1 MNKKDILNKIKSLE
15 GLNQDERAY
24 LVNLVNTKKK
34 YGLVWEDKP
43 EDVEEQLRTKL
54 PVLQEVKERAII
66 NDAVTLSAVEGS
78 NQEPKTNPNHIL
90 IEGDNLHALTA
101 LTFTHENKIDLIYID
116 PPYNTGKENEF
127 RYNDKW
133 VLKDDPF
140 KHSLWLNFIS
150 KRLKIAKTLLAD
162 DGVFVCHIDENEF
175 DALNLLLETEIF
187 TTNDF
192 LGVIIWNKLN
202 PKGEVAGVATMH
214 EYVLVYAKNK
224 ENFKQLNNI
233 LTRPKPNALAILNKA
248 KALFKKIGKT
258 QIPDSIKE
266 VIKPFGYSKEVL
278 KDFEV
283 EYDLE
288 LVNSEFQSWLSKQDF
303 SGGEKGYKFID
314 DNGDVYQSVSMAA
327 PDKPETRSHRPL
339 IHPTT
344 NKPCPVPSKGWRN
357 PDITMDKLLEK
368 GLVLFGKDENTQ
380 PRKKYLLKENLFEVT
395 PSIYNNGSSDEN
407 LMKDLKLKFPYP
419 KVTTAAQ
426 YLISNIHP
434 NPKLILDFFAGS
446 GTTLHATM
454 ALNAEDNKDRKC
466 ILITS
471 NENSIAEEVTYVRNK
486 KIIEG
491 YKTKKGKEI
500 KGLTNNNLR
509 YYKTAFVDRE
519 PSLQNKRQLTQLAT
533 ELLCIKEDCYTEVTS
548 TLGNEAWH
556 KLFTNNQGQYVYV
569 IYDDMYIE
577 EAVEALTAFVAKQE
591 PESKI
596 KVYVFANG
604 QYAYH
609 EEFEEIAANITLAA
623 LPDAIYKA
631 YQNVL
636 PKENKEFVPELEE
649 EDMDVEPKLD

>member
-1 MNKKDILNKIKSLE
+1 MNKKDILNKIKSLD

-43 EDVEEQLRTKL
+43 EDVEEELRTKL

-66 NDAVTLSAVEGS
+66 NDTDEQ
-78 NQEPKTNPNHIL
+78 NNPNHIL
-90 IEGDNLHALTA
+90 IEGDNLQALTA
-101 LTFTHENKIDLIYID
+101 LNFTHENKIDLIYID

-175 DALNLLLETEIF
+175 DALNLLLETEVF

-248 KALFKKIGKT
+248 KVLFKKIGKT

-266 VIKPFGYSKEVL
+266 VIKPFGYSKEAL

-314 DNGDVYQSVSMAA
+314 AKGDVYQSVSMAA

-339 IHPTT
+339 IHPITK
-344 NKPCPVPSKGWRN
+344 KPCPVPSKGWRN
-357 PDITMDKLLEK
+357 PDVTMDKLLEED
-368 GLVLFGKDENTQ
+368 LVLFGKDENTQ

-426 YLISNIHP
+426 YLINNIHP

-466 ILITS
+466 ILITN
-471 NENSIAEEVTYVRNK
+471 NENNIAEEVTYIRSK
-486 KIIEG
+486 KIIKG
-491 YKTKKGKEI
+491 YNTTKGKVI

-548 TLGNEAWH
+548 TLGGEAWH
-556 KLFTNNQGQYVYV
+556 KLFTNKQGKFVYV
-569 IYDDMYIE
+569 VYDDIYIE
-577 EAVEALTAFVAKQE
+577 EAVEVLSAFVQDQA

-604 QYAYH
+604 QYAYN
-609 EEFEEIAANITLAA
+609 EEFEEIASNITLAS

-636 PKENKEFVPELEE
+636 PKENKEFVPI
-649 EDMDVEPKLD
+649 LDDDILVNE

>member
-1 MNKKDILNKIKSLE
+1 MNKKDILNKIKALD

-66 NDAVTLSAVEGS
+66 NNDVTSSGVE
-78 NQEPKTNPNHIL
+78 TPNHIL

-150 KRLKIAKTLLAD
+150 KRLKIAKALLAD

-533 ELLCIKEDCYTEVTS
+533 ELLCIKEDCYTEVQHQLS
-548 TLGNEAWH
+548 ISPKQAQI
-556 KLFTNNQGQYVYV
+556 FTNNNGKYLVA
-569 IYDDMYIE
+569 IYHSRNQLQVQEQLITWVDS
-577 EAVEALTAFVAKQE
+577 LTNTTEKVRLYAFS
-591 PESKI
+591 PEKE
-596 KVYVFANG
+596 VLA
-604 QYAYH
+604 
-609 EEFEEIAANITLAA
+609 EEFYEVTEKVEVVP
-623 LPDAIYKA
+623 LPEAIYNAYLSTIKA
-631 YQNVL
+631 L
-636 PKENKEFVPELEE
+636 
-649 EDMDVEPKLD
+649 KLDKKQVYNTHTAEA

>member
-1 MNKKDILNKIKSLE
+1 MNKKDILNKIKSLD

-54 PVLQEVKERAII
+54 PVLQEVKERTII
-66 NDAVTLSAVEGS
+66 NDAITSSTSSRAESRG
-78 NQEPKTNPNHIL
+78 ETPNHIL

-150 KRLKIAKTLLAD
+150 KRLKIAKRLLAD

-248 KALFKKIGKT
+248 KALFNKIGKT

-283 EYDLE
+283 KYDLV

-303 SGGEKGYKFID
+303 SGGEKAYKFID
-314 DNGDVYQSVSMAA
+314 ENGDVYRGVSMAA

-339 IHPTT
+339 IHPIT

-368 GLVLFGKDENTQ
+368 GLILFGEDENKQ
-380 PRKKYLLKENLFEVT
+380 PEKKYLLKDNLYEVT

-454 ALNAEDNKDRKC
+454 ALNAEDNKGRKC

-491 YKTKKGKEI
+491 YKTTKGKEI
-500 KGLTNNNLR
+500 KGLPNNNLR

-533 ELLCIKEDCYTEVTS
+533 ELLCIKEDCYTEVQHQLS
-548 TLGNEAWH
+548 INPKQAQI
-556 KLFTNNQGQYVYV
+556 FTNNKGKYLVAIYHSRNQLQVQEQV
-569 IYDDMYIE
+569 ISW
-577 EAVEALTAFVAKQE
+577 VESLTNTTEKVRLYAFS
-591 PESKI
+591 PEKE
-596 KVYVFANG
+596 VLA
-604 QYAYH
+604 
-609 EEFEEIAANITLAA
+609 EEFYEVAEKVEVVP
-623 LPDAIYKA
+623 LPEAIYNAYLSTIKA
-631 YQNVL
+631 L
-636 PKENKEFVPELEE
+636 
-649 EDMDVEPKLD
+649 KLDKKQVYNNNTAEA